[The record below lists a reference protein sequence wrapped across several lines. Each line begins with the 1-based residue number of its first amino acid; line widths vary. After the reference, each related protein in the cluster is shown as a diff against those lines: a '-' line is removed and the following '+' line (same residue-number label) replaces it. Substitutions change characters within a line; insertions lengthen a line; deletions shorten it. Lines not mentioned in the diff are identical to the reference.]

1 MEVLTIVLSGLLSL
15 LSSGGIILDSLAGK
29 TISSQVSQVEQQQVR
44 LDNVPSY
51 QVVGGKIQKIRV
63 ATRGVR
69 LKQGLRIEAFELET
83 DPVNLDRSQLNFR
96 SLKELRKSLKDP
108 LQGAVRLRLTETD
121 LNQGLQ
127 SPEIQKP
134 LQDSLNRLVARKAG
148 STNIAYELRDLR
160 LELHSDNFVV
170 LQFKLNRAGIP
181 SDRDSELVIALKLKI
196 EVSNGKT
203 IALVDPQGTV
213 NNRPMSSRLLQ
224 GFASGI
230 SDRLDLGNLETKG
243 IVARFLQLEINEDR
257 IELASFVRMETKSS
271 DLSSSKL

>member
-15 LSSGGIILDSLAGK
+15 LSGGGIILDSLAGK
-29 TISSQVSQVEQQQVR
+29 TIRSQVVKVEQQEVR

-51 QVVGGKIQKIRV
+51 QVVGGKIQKLRV
-63 ATRGVR
+63 ATRGVQ
-69 LKQGLRIEAFELET
+69 LKHGLRIDAFELET
-83 DPVNLDRSQLNFR
+83 DPINLDRSQLNFN
-96 SLKELRKSLKDP
+96 SLNDLRKSLKEP
-108 LQGAVRLRLTETD
+108 LQGAVRLRIAEAD
-121 LNQGLQ
+121 LNQALQ
-127 SPEIQKP
+127 SPAIQKQ
-134 LQDSLNRLVARKAG
+134 LQDNLNRLVARKAG

-160 LELHSDNFVV
+160 LELYPDN
-170 LQFKLNRAGIP
+170 LLGIQFKLNRAGRK
-181 SDRDSELVIALKLKI
+181 SDRNSELVLALKLKI

-230 SDRLDLGNLETKG
+230 SERLDLTNLETKG
-243 IVARFLQLEINEDR
+243 VVARFLQLEIQEDR

-271 DLSSSKL
+271 DLSSSKP